1 MSRLFTYA
9 AAALLAVS
17 AAACASASG
26 PTTGPTT
33 TTRSTRTP
41 DLITKADINATPAGN
56 AYDLVNRL
64 RPQWLRTTGVG
75 SVSGGTA
82 TSYGIVVFLD
92 NVRMGGLETLRSMDS
107 GSIVS
112 IRYLTAERAASLPGI
127 GRDPI
132 AGAIVVST
140 R

>member
-1 MSRLFTYA
+1 MSRLFTY
-9 AAALLAVS
+9 LAV
-17 AAACASASG
+17 AVLAAGTAACASSSG
-26 PTTGPTT
+26 ATTA
-33 TTRSTRTP
+33 TRSTRTP
-41 DLITKADINATPAGN
+41 DLITKADIDATPSGN

-82 TSYGIVVFLD
+82 TAYGIVVFLD
-92 NVRMGGLETLRSMDS
+92 NVRMGGLEALRSIDS
-107 GSIVS
+107 RSIVS
-112 IRYLTAERAASLPGI
+112 IRYMTAERAASLPGI

-132 AGAIVVST
+132 SGAIVVNT

>member
-1 MSRLFTYA
+1 MSRLFTY
-9 AAALLAVS
+9 LAVAVLAAG
-17 AAACASASG
+17 AAACASSSG
-26 PTTGPTT
+26 ATTA
-33 TTRSTRTP
+33 TRSTRTP
-41 DLITKADINATPAGN
+41 DLITKADIDATPSGN

-64 RPQWLRTTGVG
+64 RPQWLRATGVG

-92 NVRMGGLETLRSMDS
+92 NVQMGGLEALRSIDS
-107 GSIVS
+107 GSVVS
-112 IRYLTAERAASLPGI
+112 IRYMTAERAAGLPGV
-127 GRDPI
+127 GRDPV

>member
-9 AAALLAVS
+9 AIAVLAVGT
-17 AAACASASG
+17 AACASSSG
-26 PTTGPTT
+26 ATTG
-33 TTRSTRTP
+33 TRSTRTP
-41 DLITKADINATPAGN
+41 DLISKADIDATPSGN

-64 RPQWLRTTGVG
+64 RPQWLRPTGVG

-92 NVRMGGLETLRSMDS
+92 NVRMGGLESLRSIDS

-112 IRYLTAERAASLPGI
+112 IRYMSAERAASLPGI

>member
-1 MSRLFTYA
+1 MSRLFTY
-9 AAALLAVS
+9 LAVAVLAAG
-17 AAACASASG
+17 AAACASSSG
-26 PTTGPTT
+26 ATTA
-33 TTRSTRTP
+33 TRSTRTP
-41 DLITKADINATPAGN
+41 DLITKADIDATPSGN

-64 RPQWLRTTGVG
+64 RPQWLRPTGVG
-75 SVSGGTA
+75 SMSGGTA

-107 GSIVS
+107 GSIMS
-112 IRYLTAERAASLPGI
+112 IRYMTAERAASLPGI

-132 AGAIVVST
+132 SGAIVVST

>member
-9 AAALLAVS
+9 AVAVLAAGT
-17 AAACASASG
+17 AACASSSG
-26 PTTGPTT
+26 ATTG
-33 TTRSTRTP
+33 TRSTRTP
-41 DLITKADINATPAGN
+41 DLITKADIDATPSGN

-64 RPQWLRTTGVG
+64 RPQWLRPTGLG

-112 IRYLTAERAASLPGI
+112 IRYMTAERAASLPGI

-132 AGAIVVST
+132 GGAIVVNT

>member
-9 AAALLAVS
+9 AAALLAFG

-26 PTTGPTT
+26 PATGPTT
-33 TTRSTRTP
+33 GTRSTRTP
-41 DLITKADINATPAGN
+41 DLITKADIDATPAGN

-64 RPQWLRTTGVG
+64 RPQWLRPTGIG

-92 NVRMGGLETLRSMDS
+92 NVRMGGLESLRSMDA
-107 GSIVS
+107 GSIMS
-112 IRYLTAERAASLPGI
+112 IRYMTAERAASLPGI
-127 GRDPI
+127 GRDPV